1 MGEMTTPASE
11 IAPVLVGDP
20 VLWVISDPQ
29 SGAMIEL
36 GARRRLA
43 RPIPNPSLTH
53 DERTF
58 EGEHSLFVQCGWVLT
73 PSRASPVPEGYA
85 SRALESLELLDRLQG
100 RAITAA
106 AIDELTLE
114 LRLTFDNGAQLR
126 VDPTARPARLIGGY
140 TIRIDRLFWSVSEQG
155 EVKEEQS

>member
-1 MGEMTTPASE
+1 MTTPASE
-11 IAPVLVGDP
+11 IAPALVGDP

-36 GARRRLA
+36 GTRRPLEP
-43 RPIPNPSLTH
+43 PILNPSLTH
-53 DERTF
+53 EQRMF
-58 EGEHSLFVQCGWVLT
+58 EGEHSLFVQCCWVLT
-73 PSRASPVPEGYA
+73 PSSGPSLPPGSA
-85 SRALESLELLDRLQG
+85 SRASESLELLDRLQG

-114 LRLTFDNGAQLR
+114 LLLTFDNGAQLR
-126 VDPTARPARLIGGY
+126 VDPRARPARLIGGY